1 MRTAIC
7 PGSYDPIT
15 KGHLNI
21 IERSCKLFDKVIVLV
36 LINPSKKPMFKT
48 KDRLRQI
55 QAVTSHLKHVQVD
68 AHVGL
73 LADYAKQV
81 EACTLV
87 KGLRAVT
94 DFEFEFQ
101 QALANKKLNPT
112 LETMFMIT
120 DVNYMYLS
128 SSVVKQVASF
138 GGDVKDFIPDEIY
151 GEVTTKILS
160 ERRSV
165 GYED

>member
-1 MRTAIC
+1 MRIAIC
-7 PGSYDPIT
+7 PGSFDPVT

-36 LINPSKKPMFKT
+36 LINPSKKPMFKSE
-48 KDRLRQI
+48 DRLRHI
-55 QAVTSHLKHVQVD
+55 RAVTANLPNVQVD
-68 AHVGL
+68 SYVGL
-73 LADYAKQV
+73 LANYAQNV
-81 EACTLV
+81 GACTLV

-101 QALANKKLNPT
+101 QALANKKLNPN

-151 GEVTTKILS
+151 DEVTQKIVNEKRSISS
-160 ERRSV
+160 EN
-165 GYED
+165 